1 MVVIA
6 DLGADLCGRISSSW
20 PTVVGSLG
28 ATDGKKLARR
38 LLGTYAPDH
47 CPGWRGLLL
56 SSKHPNI
63 RITVPLTLPALELH
77 E

>member
-28 ATDGKKLARR
+28 TRDRKKLARR
-38 LLGTYAPDH
+38 LLGTCAPDH
-47 CPGWRGLLL
+47 SPGWRGVLL
-56 SSKHPNI
+56 SSKPPNI
-63 RITVPLTLPALELH
+63 GIAVRLTLSAFEFH